1 MAKVSDRD
9 QAEGMRRL
17 FARIAHC
24 YDLGNRII
32 SLGQD
37 RAWRKL
43 ALAPAPRD
51 GLVLDIATGTGE
63 MALDLARGGS
73 KVVGVDLSQEMLS
86 RCRAKLSRKRLQPMI
101 DLLQADALAL
111 PFADETFDCAT
122 VGFAMRNVDSIP
134 ACFAEL
140 RRVLKAG
147 GRVICLEL
155 TTPRGR
161 LVARLHRLYLQ
172 RALPFVGRL
181 LGRKEE
187 YIYLANSLVHFPMAG
202 ELKRIMEQAGL
213 SQVTYR
219 LLNLGTVAIH
229 TGRK

>member
-1 MAKVSDRD
+1 
-9 QAEGMRRL
+9 
-17 FARIAHC
+17 
-24 YDLGNRII
+24 
-32 SLGQD
+32 
-37 RAWRKL
+37 
-43 ALAPAPRD
+43 
-51 GLVLDIATGTGE
+51 
-63 MALDLARGGS
+63 
-73 KVVGVDLSQEMLS
+73 
-86 RCRAKLSRKRLQPMI
+86 MI

-122 VGFAMRNVDSIP
+122 VGFAMRNVSSIP
-134 ACFAEL
+134 TCFAEL
-140 RRVLKAG
+140 RRVLKGG

-172 RALPFVGRL
+172 KALPFVGRL

-187 YIYLANSLVHFPMAG
+187 YIYLANSLAHFPRAG
-202 ELKRIMEQAGL
+202 ELKQIMEQAGL
-213 SQVTYR
+213 SQVRYR